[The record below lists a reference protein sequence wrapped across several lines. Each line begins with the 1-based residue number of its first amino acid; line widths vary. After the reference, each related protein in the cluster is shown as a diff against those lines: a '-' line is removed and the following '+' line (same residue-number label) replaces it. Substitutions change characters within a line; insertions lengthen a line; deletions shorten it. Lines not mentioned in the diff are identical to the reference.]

1 MLFRD
6 LIGFILQDVQAN
18 GDGAFSLIEPT
29 PIDPRLLLPDSTRSS
44 KAGSLTLFVPS
55 KLPGR
60 GLYNKSRAK
69 RVKDKEETED
79 EDAPQPKKV
88 DLGSVIS
95 GFSEEIKRA
104 RRAKESFL
112 TVQQRAVQLLK
123 KEYKGRLE
131 IIAFLDVITWL

>member
-1 MLFRD
+1 
-6 LIGFILQDVQAN
+6 
-18 GDGAFSLIEPT
+18 
-29 PIDPRLLLPDSTRSS
+29 
-44 KAGSLTLFVPS
+44 VPS

-60 GLYNKSRAK
+60 GPYNKSRAK

-79 EDAPQPKKV
+79 KDAPQPKKV

-131 IIAFLDVITWL
+131 IIAFLDAITWLKTSKMPPLLSL